1 MSQFQNFKLIILN
14 EYELKNHGIF
24 IDQEDYDKVFLVSND
39 LLILGFKSKI
49 TELNRPII
57 KIKYENKVLYRR
69 FKQGKNLKIN
79 SNEIGILA
87 RDKNYLNLND
97 DIKKIQIKLASYWE
111 TMLYFNYNP
120 KTDIRISFRFFIYS
134 ILVGL
139 LSGILSGFI
148 VNYLSK

>member
-1 MSQFQNFKLIILN
+1 
-14 EYELKNHGIF
+14 
-24 IDQEDYDKVFLVSND
+24 LVSND

-97 DIKKIQIKLASYWE
+97 GIKKVQIKLASYWE
-111 TMLYFNYNP
+111 TILYYNYNP

-134 ILVGL
+134 ILIGL

>member
-14 EYELKNHGIF
+14 EYELKNHGIL

-57 KIKYENKVLYRR
+57 KIKYQNKVLYRR

-97 DIKKIQIKLASYWE
+97 DIKTIQIKLASYWE
-111 TMLYFNYNP
+111 TILYYNYNP

-134 ILVGL
+134 ILIGL
-139 LSGILSGFI
+139 SSGILSGFI

>member
-14 EYELKNHGIF
+14 EYELKNHGIL

-57 KIKYENKVLYRR
+57 KIKYQNKVLYRR

-97 DIKKIQIKLASYWE
+97 DIKTIQIKLASYWE
-111 TMLYFNYNP
+111 TILYYNYNP

-134 ILVGL
+134 ILIGL

>member
-24 IDQEDYDKVFLVSND
+24 FDQEDYDKVFLVSND

-97 DIKKIQIKLASYWE
+97 GIKKVQIKLASYWE
-111 TMLYFNYNP
+111 TILYYNYNP

-134 ILVGL
+134 ILIGL

>member
-14 EYELKNHGIF
+14 EYELKNHGIL

-57 KIKYENKVLYRR
+57 KIKYQNKVLYRR

>member
-57 KIKYENKVLYRR
+57 KIKYQNKVLYRR

-97 DIKKIQIKLASYWE
+97 DIKTIQIKLASYWE
-111 TMLYFNYNP
+111 TILYYNYNP

-134 ILVGL
+134 ILIGL